1 MGVCDTGGPRS
12 NLSLEEESI
21 GRCHGHLCGF
31 REVSLIPL
39 NPFKA
44 VAVCVCVPLS
54 TLPTLT
60 AHLNGLFAAPYLS
73 SPSERTRRRTSP
85 RRAQ

>member
-12 NLSLEEESI
+12 NLPLEESTFVDSEKSLSYSFGSI
-21 GRCHGHLCGF
+21 QSSRSLCLCPPP
-31 REVSLIPL
+31 S
-39 NPFKA
+39 
-44 VAVCVCVPLS
+44 
-54 TLPTLT
+54 LPTLT

-73 SPSERTRRRTSP
+73 SPSERTQRRTSP

>member
-1 MGVCDTGGPRS
+1 MGVRDTGGPRS
-12 NLSLEEESI
+12 NLSLEESI
-21 GRCHGHLCGF
+21 GRGHLCGF

>member
-12 NLSLEEESI
+12 NLSMEEESI
-21 GRCHGHLCGF
+21 GLCGF

-44 VAVCVCVPLS
+44 VAVCVCVPH
-54 TLPTLT
+54 PTLT